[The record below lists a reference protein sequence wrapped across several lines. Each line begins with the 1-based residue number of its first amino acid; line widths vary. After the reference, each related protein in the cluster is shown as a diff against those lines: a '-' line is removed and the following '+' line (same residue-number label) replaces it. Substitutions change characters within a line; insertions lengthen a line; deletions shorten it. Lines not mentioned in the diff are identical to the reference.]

1 MSLANIIHT
10 RRRMKVE
17 KLKIGL
23 ISLGCDKNRIDSEII
38 LKNINADNVVINDPR
53 EADVIIV
60 NTCGFIESSK
70 QESIDTILEMAEYK
84 TKYNCKLLVVTGCL
98 TQRYGKEL
106 KELLPEA
113 DIMLGVNDYNK
124 LNESIQ
130 KCIIDKESKV
140 YSFNYSDSSIN
151 EGERILTTESYT
163 AYLRISEGCDNFC
176 TYCVIPKIRGR
187 YRSRTIENI
196 VKEAKSLANQGVK
209 EIILVAQDT
218 TRYGIDIYSKKMLPE
233 LLKEI
238 SKIDDIKWIRVLY
251 CYPEE
256 ITDELID
263 EIANNDKVC
272 NYLDIPIQH
281 ISNDILKLMGRRG
294 RKEQIIENI
303 NKLRQKVKNL
313 VIRTSIIVGFPG
325 ETEENF
331 EELKEFVKE
340 IKFGKLGV
348 FRYSQEEGTPAATM
362 ENQID
367 EETKKRREE
376 ELMVLQQGISKEL
389 NASKVGNTYKVIVEG
404 KEEDLWYGRNYEM
417 APQIDGLVYFESN
430 KLINKGDMVNVKIAN
445 SYEYDLKGVVCDESS
460 K

>member
-1 MSLANIIHT
+1 M
-10 RRRMKVE
+10 
-17 KLKIGL
+17 
-23 ISLGCDKNRIDSEII
+23 
-38 LKNINADNVVINDPR
+38 
-53 EADVIIV
+53 
-60 NTCGFIESSK
+60 
-70 QESIDTILEMAEYK
+70 
-84 TKYNCKLLVVTGCL
+84 L
-98 TQRYGKEL
+98 T
-106 KELLPEA
+106 
-113 DIMLGVNDYNK
+113 
-124 LNESIQ
+124 
-130 KCIIDKESKV
+130 
-140 YSFNYSDSSIN
+140 
-151 EGERILTTESYT
+151 
-163 AYLRISEGCDNFC
+163 
-176 TYCVIPKIRGR
+176 
-187 YRSRTIENI
+187 
-196 VKEAKSLANQGVK
+196 
-209 EIILVAQDT
+209 
-218 TRYGIDIYSKKMLPE
+218 E

>member
-1 MSLANIIHT
+1 MSLLNTIYTH
-10 RRRMKVE
+10 RRIKVE

-38 LKNINADNVVINDPR
+38 LKNINADNVIVNDPR

-70 QESIDTILEMAEYK
+70 QESIDTILEMSEYK
-84 TKYNCKLLVVTGCL
+84 RKYNCKLLVVTGCL

-106 KELLPEA
+106 TELLPEA

-130 KCIIDKESKV
+130 KCIIDKENKF
-140 YSFNYSDSSIN
+140 YSFNYSDLSIN
-151 EGERILTTESYT
+151 EGERILTTESYS

-187 YRSRTIENI
+187 YRSRKIENI
-196 VKEAKSLANQGVK
+196 LKEAKSLADQGAK

-218 TRYGIDIYSKKMLPE
+218 TRYGIDIYDKKMLPE
-233 LLKEI
+233 LIREI
-238 SKIDDIKWIRVLY
+238 SKIDGIEWVRVLY

-294 RKEQIIENI
+294 RKEEIVENI
-303 NKLRQKVKNL
+303 NKLRKKVKDL

-325 ETEENF
+325 ETDENF

-340 IKFGKLGV
+340 TKFGKLGV
-348 FRYSQEEGTPAATM
+348 FRYSQEEGTPAAVM

-367 EETKKRREE
+367 EETKKKREE
-376 ELMVLQQGISKEL
+376 ELMLLQQEISKEL
-389 NASKVGNTYKVIVEG
+389 NASKVGKVYKVIVEG
-404 KEEDLWYGRNYEM
+404 KEKDLCYGRNYEM
-417 APQIDGLVYFESN
+417 APQIDGLVYLHSDN
-430 KLINKGDMVNVKIAN
+430 VINKGAMVNVKITS
-445 SYEYDLKGVVCDESS
+445 SYEYDLKGVVWDESS

>member
-1 MSLANIIHT
+1 MG
-10 RRRMKVE
+10 

-38 LKNINADNVVINDPR
+38 LKNINADNVIVNDPR

-84 TKYNCKLLVVTGCL
+84 KKYNCKLLVVTGCL
-98 TQRYGKEL
+98 TQRYGEEL
-106 KELLPEA
+106 RELLPEA

-130 KCIIDKESKV
+130 KCITDKESKF
-140 YSFNYSDSSIN
+140 YSFNYSDLSIN
-151 EGERILTTESYT
+151 EGERILTTGSYT

-187 YRSRTIENI
+187 YRSRKIDNI
-196 VKEAKSLANQGVK
+196 LKEAQSLADQGAK
-209 EIILVAQDT
+209 EIIFVAQDT
-218 TRYGIDIYSKKMLPE
+218 TRYGVDIYGKKMLPE
-233 LLKEI
+233 LIREV
-238 SKIDDIKWIRVLY
+238 SKISGIEWIRVLY

-272 NYLDIPIQH
+272 KYLDIPIQH

-294 RKEQIIENI
+294 RKEEIVENI
-303 NKLRQKVKNL
+303 NKLRTKVKDL

-325 ETEENF
+325 ESEENF
-331 EELKEFVKE
+331 EELKEFIKE
-340 IKFGKLGV
+340 TKFGKLGV
-348 FRYSQEEGTPAATM
+348 FRYSKEEGTPAAAM

-367 EETKKRREE
+367 EEVKKKREE
-376 ELMVLQQGISKEL
+376 ELMLLQQGISKEI
-389 NASKVGNTYKVIVEG
+389 NASKIGRVYKVIVEG
-404 KEEDLWYGRNYEM
+404 IEEDLWYGRNYEM
-417 APQIDGLVYFESN
+417 APQIDGLVYFES
-430 KLINKGDMVNVKIAN
+430 KKVVNKGAMVDVKITD

>member
-1 MSLANIIHT
+1 MG
-10 RRRMKVE
+10 

-38 LKNINADNVVINDPR
+38 LKNINADNVIVNDPR

-84 TKYNCKLLVVTGCL
+84 KKYNCKLLVVTGCL
-98 TQRYGKEL
+98 TQRYGEEL
-106 KELLPEA
+106 RELLPEA

-130 KCIIDKESKV
+130 KCITDKESKF
-140 YSFNYSDSSIN
+140 YSFNYSDLSIN
-151 EGERILTTESYT
+151 EGERILTTGSYT

-187 YRSRTIENI
+187 YRSRKIDNI
-196 VKEAKSLANQGVK
+196 LKEAQSLADQGAK
-209 EIILVAQDT
+209 EIIFVAQDT
-218 TRYGIDIYSKKMLPE
+218 TRYGVDIYGKKMLPKLIRE
-233 LLKEI
+233 V
-238 SKIDDIKWIRVLY
+238 SKISSIEWIRVLY

-272 NYLDIPIQH
+272 KYLDIPIQH

-294 RKEQIIENI
+294 RKEEIVENI
-303 NKLRQKVKNL
+303 NKLRTKVKDL

-325 ETEENF
+325 ESGENF
-331 EELKEFVKE
+331 EELKEFIKE
-340 IKFGKLGV
+340 TKFGKLGV
-348 FRYSQEEGTPAATM
+348 FRYSQEEGTPAAAM

-367 EETKKRREE
+367 EEVKKKREE
-376 ELMVLQQGISKEL
+376 ELMLLQQGISKEI
-389 NASKVGNTYKVIVEG
+389 NASKIGRVYKVIVEG
-404 KEEDLWYGRNYEM
+404 IEEDLWYGRNYEM
-417 APQIDGLVYFESN
+417 APQIDGLVYFESKKVVN
-430 KLINKGDMVNVKIAN
+430 RGAMVDVKITD

>member
-1 MSLANIIHT
+1 MIYA
-10 RRRMKVE
+10 RRRIKVK

-38 LKNINADNVVINDPR
+38 LKNINADNVIVNDPT

-84 TKYNCKLLVVTGCL
+84 KKHNCKLLVVTGCL

-106 KELLPEA
+106 TELLPEA

-130 KCIIDKESKV
+130 KCIIDRESKF
-140 YSFNYSDSSIN
+140 YSFNYSDSFIN
-151 EGERILTTESYT
+151 EGERILTTDSYT

-176 TYCVIPKIRGR
+176 TYCVIPKIRGS
-187 YRSRTIENI
+187 YRSRTIDNI
-196 VKEAKSLANQGVK
+196 LKEAKSLVGQGVK

-218 TRYGIDIYSKKMLPE
+218 TRYGIDIYNKKMLPE
-233 LLKEI
+233 LIREI
-238 SKIDDIKWIRVLY
+238 SKIDGIEWIRVLY

-256 ITDELID
+256 ITDDLID
-263 EIANNDKVC
+263 EIANNHKVC
-272 NYLDIPIQH
+272 KYLDIPIQH

-294 RKEQIIENI
+294 RKEEIVENI
-303 NKLRQKVKNL
+303 NKLRQKIKDL

-325 ETEENF
+325 ETDENF
-331 EELKEFVKE
+331 EELKEFIKE
-340 IKFGKLGV
+340 TKFGKLGV
-348 FRYSQEEGTPAATM
+348 FRYSQEEGTPAAAM
-362 ENQID
+362 ENQIN
-367 EETKKRREE
+367 EEIKKKREE
-376 ELMVLQQGISKEL
+376 ELMILQQGISKEL

-404 KEEDLWYGRNYEM
+404 KEENLWYGRNYEM

-430 KLINKGDMVNVKIAN
+430 KAINKGAMVNVKITN